1 MKKKISII
9 LLIVLVAVSVLG
21 NKYVA
26 KADNY
31 KGPLYIDVFH
41 VSSEC
46 CPDKMDLA
54 YYPGENHLYEAKVT
68 DENGNDVTNQY
79 TVEWSLGMPEGVS
92 ADCAYITTEGNSC
105 VLSVVKITGSD
116 WSNNLIA
123 QIHENGEE
131 IGFGMQSFD
140 IADGDSQSIGTPES
154 LLHPLETATPVED
167 LTEEL
172 IPVSAD
178 VPSETAAD
186 DATSTADTTSLPE
199 EKIETEENSNHTNVA
214 IGATTAAAL
223 LCCGSAV
230 LASKRKKK

>member
-9 LLIVLVAVSVLG
+9 MLAAIAAVSLLG
-21 NKYVA
+21 NGIGV

-79 TVEWSLGMPEGVS
+79 TVEWSLSMPEGVP

-105 VLSVVKITGSD
+105 VLSVVKTTGSD

-140 IADGDSQSIGTPES
+140 IADGDSQSIGNPES
-154 LLHPLETATPVED
+154 LLNPLEAAPTTED

-172 IPVSAD
+172 APVSAD
-178 VPSETAAD
+178 RPSETATED
-186 DATSTADTTSLPE
+186 VTSATDTTSISA
-199 EKIETEENSNHTNVA
+199 EKIETEKNSNHTNVA